1 MNAELT
7 TSIGITLLFMGGL
20 GVVLATVLAVAN
32 RKMHVQEDPRIDEV
46 EEMLPGTNC
55 GACGSPGCRAFAES
69 CVGGAA
75 NPSQCTVSSKD
86 MVGFIAG
93 YLGVQVGQQEK
104 VVARLACAGGN
115 HVARMRAEYSGM
127 GTCRAAVAAGGGGK
141 ACSWG
146 CLGLGDCDDSCGFDA
161 IHMDKHGLP
170 IVNEDKCVACND
182 CVVACPLDLFSL
194 HPVSH
199 KLWVACKSLAE
210 GDDALA
216 DCDVACTGCARCSA
230 DAPEGV
236 ITMRNN
242 LAVIDYAKNNLTS
255 RIPTGRCPTGA
266 IVWME
271 KGQAF
276 KGEAAKK
283 IIRKEPLPVRPD
295 ASL

>member
-1 MNAELT
+1 
-7 TSIGITLLFMGGL
+7 MGGL